1 MSLSNLQYD
10 ELQRQYD
17 ARQLRNQRVLQE
29 RRAKIFAKYPRLKE
43 LEALTAS
50 ASVHHARHLLDG
62 DDSALEQLR
71 LQLACYRKERAAI
84 LVSAGVDEHYF
95 EPPYLCPDCKD
106 TGFVDG
112 RRCHCFEQAAIDLVY
127 TQSKIR
133 SILQEENFSHFCLD
147 YYSDTKKNSATGLTY
162 RETARNA
169 VIESLAFIRQFDKE
183 FHNLFLYG
191 DTGTGK
197 TFLSNCIAKELLDTG
212 HSVIYFTAFQLFD
225 ILEKNKFQKDSK
237 AEASMQH
244 MFDCDLLI
252 VDDLGTEL
260 ANTFTVSQ
268 LFLCLNER
276 ILRKKATIISTNLG
290 IDQLSTIYSER
301 IFSRI
306 VSSYTMIKLFGDD
319 IRLQKKNLSSGT
331 AQ

>member
-1 MSLSNLQYD
+1 
-10 ELQRQYD
+10 
-17 ARQLRNQRVLQE
+17 
-29 RRAKIFAKYPRLKE
+29 
-43 LEALTAS
+43 
-50 ASVHHARHLLDG
+50 
-62 DDSALEQLR
+62 
-71 LQLACYRKERAAI
+71 
-84 LVSAGVDEHYF
+84 
-95 EPPYLCPDCKD
+95 
-106 TGFVDG
+106 
-112 RRCHCFEQAAIDLVY
+112 
-127 TQSKIR
+127 
-133 SILQEENFSHFCLD
+133 
-147 YYSDTKKNSATGLTY
+147 
-162 RETARNA
+162 
-169 VIESLAFIRQFDKE
+169 
-183 FHNLFLYG
+183 
-191 DTGTGK
+191 
-197 TFLSNCIAKELLDTG
+197 
-212 HSVIYFTAFQLFD
+212 
-225 ILEKNKFQKDSK
+225 
-237 AEASMQH
+237 MQH